1 MCIKQEPLIFN
12 RVATQPGKPGK
23 VREFDILPKNQGKV
37 REFENFNARSNFHAS
52 FKTKLLDIQSYRH
65 IKLSIFNFFF
75 FCH

>member
-37 REFENFNARSNFHAS
+37 REFQHFIQNSGKVREFENFKA
-52 FKTKLLDIQSYRH
+52 
-65 IKLSIFNFFF
+65 
-75 FCH
+75 